1 MFKIASS
8 DNNYYDLIN
17 LVLSFKKT
25 TIFSTGLLDSN
36 ELKKFLKYVKNK
48 SKNFN
53 DNYFLHCVSSYPTK
67 FKACIV

>member
-36 ELKKFLKYVKNK
+36 ELK
-48 SKNFN
+48 NF
-53 DNYFLHCVSSYPTK
+53 
-67 FKACIV
+67 